1 MKDKFLHLSLGGL
14 FAACIAFAQPST
26 PLAFEVATIKPSA
39 PIDMGALRNG
49 KAHIGTRIDAARID
63 IGSATLSRLIC
74 SAYRLKPYQ
83 VSGPEWLKNTM
94 FDIQATLPP
103 GATASK
109 VPEMLQ
115 TLLAE
120 RFGLKVHRDAREQPV
135 YALVVAKGGPRL
147 TESAPDPT
155 PPPAASTGTADS
167 PPTAGNGRPESIAF
181 PTAQG
186 DVKLTRSGEGINLE
200 MPAGE
205 ITGKVRAS
213 VVRNGPSPT
222 IHLESSATTMKS
234 FAAMLS
240 VGVVDRPVVD
250 MTGLTGN
257 YELAVDISG
266 DDAINV
272 ARASV
277 SFLPMGGGG
286 GGEGRHEGGTAP
298 GGASDPS
305 GSSIFSSLQKL
316 GLKLEPRKL
325 PLDTLVIDH
334 IEKTPTEN

>member
-14 FAACIAFAQPST
+14 FAACVAFAQPST
-26 PLAFEVATIKPSA
+26 PLAFEVATVKPSA
-39 PIDMGALRNG
+39 PLDMAALRNG
-49 KAHIGTRIDAARID
+49 KAHIGTRLDAARLD

-94 FDIQATLPP
+94 FDIQATLPH
-103 GATASK
+103 GATAAQ
-109 VPEMLQ
+109 VPDMLQ

-120 RFGLKVHRDAREQPV
+120 RFGLKVHRDSKEQPV
-135 YALVVAKGGPRL
+135 YALVVAKGAKL
-147 TESAPDPT
+147 TESAPDPA
-155 PPPAASTGTADS
+155 PPPAPVDAPQPESK
-167 PPTAGNGRPESIAF
+167 GRPESIAF

-200 MPAGE
+200 MPGGE

-213 VVRNGPSPT
+213 VVRSGPSPT

-240 VGVVDRPVVD
+240 VGIVDRPVVD
-250 MTGLTGN
+250 QTGLTGN
-257 YELAVDISG
+257 YEIAVDISG